1 MHFRK
6 TFVYLGVICH
16 FTKNTVKDMKTKTL
30 IFSFL
35 VLLLNSC
42 ATKYT
47 TPGSDVKIS
56 ALADEDV
63 SKILT
68 NKPSAEFPV
77 NIAVARIQAPNY
89 SNYLY
94 NRRESVPNG
103 NFSMVLT
110 REPNEE
116 KQINELAKLKG
127 IKQIAPFNRLLL
139 PYNYQTI
146 KDLRLAAAKMKAQ
159 MLLVYTFDTEFS
171 IDAKNYGPQNV
182 FALGY
187 LKNKEVEVRTTSSA
201 ALFDVQTEYLYGLSE
216 ATAEKTKK
224 SNIWKENQE
233 VDNLRIEAEK
243 ESFSNLAKE
252 IEKMWNEVYNE
263 YQKGK

>member
-1 MHFRK
+1 
-6 TFVYLGVICH
+6 
-16 FTKNTVKDMKTKTL
+16 MKTKIL
-30 IFSFL
+30 IFIAL
-35 VLLLNSC
+35 VTILNSC
-42 ATKYT
+42 ATKYV

-56 ALADEDV
+56 ALADEDI
-63 SKILT
+63 SKILE

-94 NRRESVPNG
+94 SKRQGNPNG
-103 NFSMVLT
+103 RFTMILT

-116 KQINELAKLKG
+116 EVIGNLAKLKG
-127 IKQIAPFNRLLL
+127 IKQISPFNRLLL

-187 LKNKEVEVRTTSSA
+187 LKNKELKVRTTSSA
-201 ALFDVQTEYLYGLSE
+201 ALFDVQTEYLYGLAE
-216 ATAEKTKK
+216 ATAEKSKK
-224 SNIWKENQE
+224 SNIWKEHQE
-233 VDNLRIEAEK
+233 VDNLRIESEK
-243 ESFSNLAKE
+243 ESFSKLSKE
-252 IEKMWNEVYNE
+252 IATMWNGVYSE
-263 YQKGK
+263 YGKSK